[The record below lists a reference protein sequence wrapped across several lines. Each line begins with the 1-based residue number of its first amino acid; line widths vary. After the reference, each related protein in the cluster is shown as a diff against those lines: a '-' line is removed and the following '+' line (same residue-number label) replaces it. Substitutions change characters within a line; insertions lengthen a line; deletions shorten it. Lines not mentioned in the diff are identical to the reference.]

1 MSKVAL
7 FCVSA
12 LVLLAWMPQDVRA
25 YCPNGCNAQGT
36 CGKNDKCTCY
46 LRQDEEALGYPA
58 YKGADCSM
66 RTCPYG
72 DAWVSVPMTTNGGHD
87 KVECSNRGN
96 CDYST
101 GHCTCFA
108 GYEGKAC
115 ERTEC
120 PNNCNGR
127 GICLTLEAIIAASP
141 AKFVSA
147 AIAGVPAVVGVP
159 AVPATP
165 STPAVPAV
173 IAVPAVLAVPAV
185 YYSPGDYMAW
195 DAIKHMGCYCD
206 QGYRGPDCSLKECP
220 SGADVLLAHGNV
232 QGRDCG
238 GRGKCNY
245 ESGDCECFPGY
256 YGTSCESQTTVH

>member
-1 MSKVAL
+1 MLGVSKVAL

-12 LVLLAWMPQDVRA
+12 LTLLTWMPQDVNA

-46 LRQDEEALGYPA
+46 ERQDQEDETIKYPA
-58 YKGADCSM
+58 FKGADCSL

-72 DAWVSVPMTTNGGHD
+72 DAWVQVPTATNVGHQLA
-87 KVECSNRGN
+87 ECSNRGN

-101 GHCTCFA
+101 GHCTCYP

-127 GICLTLEAIIAASP
+127 GICLTLAAIIDGSP
-141 AKFVSA
+141 LN
-147 AIAGVPAVVGVP
+147 AGG
-159 AVPATP
+159 TKP
-165 STPAVPAV
+165 S
-173 IAVPAVLAVPAV
+173 
-185 YYSPGDYMAW
+185 DYTAW
-195 DAIKHMGCYCD
+195 DAIKQMGCYCD

-220 SGADVLLAHGNV
+220 SGEDVLLAFGQN

-245 ESGDCECFPGY
+245 ETGECECFPGY
-256 YGTSCESQTTVH
+256 ASRVKSRDCGVN